1 MWRIL
6 GYAMLFG
13 WWFGYKEGSYELIS
27 SETMIFFIALGIL
40 IYVSNAADGWEY
52 WNNNFRD

>member
-6 GYAMLFG
+6 GYTMAIVWWWG
-13 WWFGYKEGSYELIS
+13 WTGGSYEFFS
-27 SETMIFFIALGIL
+27 SETVIFFIALGIL